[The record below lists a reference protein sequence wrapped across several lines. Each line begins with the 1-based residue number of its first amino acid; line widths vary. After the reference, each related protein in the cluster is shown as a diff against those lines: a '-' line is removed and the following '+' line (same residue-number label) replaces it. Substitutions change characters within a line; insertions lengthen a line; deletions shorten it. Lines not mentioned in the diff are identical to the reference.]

1 MDEDN
6 QEKEIEGL
14 EGNEPSRTSA
24 SETQNLDE
32 VAAARIEDLKQIIHR
47 NAEQHRE
54 TIHTLKETRKTVR
67 RNYHGMVQLL
77 IEVISLGNRY
87 LGGHLKRCAETTWYF
102 CKHMQIP
109 KDVCYLHY
117 YGALLHDIGLVG
129 REAAL
134 SETPPEQLTD
144 QQREEYAQHPIDGQ
158 HIISA
163 IYNLKRTAAIIRAHH
178 ERYDGHGFPDKLAGT
193 SIPFGARV
201 VRISNDWDNLLYKY
215 NLKVDAAAQSISSG
229 TGTLYDPK
237 IAEKFLSFATD
248 WVKNREQEGNRVRIE
263 DLEPGMFLKDDI
275 VLTNGLMLVPHGMIL
290 DQSTIEKIH
299 SFQSMIDGDRMVTV
313 V

>member
-1 MDEDN
+1 MDKEN
-6 QEKEIEGL
+6 EAEKGEV
-14 EGNEPSRTSA
+14 
-24 SETQNLDE
+24 QDLDQ
-32 VAAARIEDLKQIIHR
+32 VAAARIDELKQIIHR
-47 NAEQHRE
+47 NAEQHKE
-54 TIHTLKETRKTVR
+54 TIKTVR

-109 KDVCYLHY
+109 KDICYLHY

-134 SETPPEQLTD
+134 SEVPPEQLTD
-144 QQREEYAQHPIDGQ
+144 QQREEYEQHPMYGQ

-163 IYNLKRTAAIIRAHH
+163 VYNLKRTAAIIRSHH
-178 ERYDGHGFPDKLAGT
+178 ERYDGHGFPDKLGGA

-201 VRISNDWDNLLYKY
+201 VRLTNDWDNLLYKY
-215 NLKVDAAAQSISSG
+215 NLKVEEASRSISSG
-229 TGTLYDPK
+229 AGTLYDPK
-237 IAEKFLSFATD
+237 IIDKFLDFAPD
-248 WVKNREQEGNRVRIE
+248 WIKDREQSGNRIRLE
-263 DLEPGMFLKDDI
+263 ELEPGMYLKDDI
-275 VLTNGLMLVPHGMIL
+275 LLSNGLMLVPHGIIL

-299 SFQSMIDGDRMVTV
+299 SFQSMIEGDHMVTV